1 MKLIRRKH
9 IVGFP
14 AALAAGAC
22 FAALI
27 SATPAHANPQGGVV
41 VSGAATFS
49 DNGSKLDIHQTTN
62 RALIDW
68 RSFDIAAG
76 EHTQFHQPSANAV
89 AVNRISDINPSTIA
103 GTLSANGNL
112 VLINPNGMMFTST
125 AVVDVNGIV
134 ATTADIDTA
143 AFEAGSMFFDKTGN
157 RDAKIINNGLI
168 TAADAGLVGLVAP
181 QVENHGIIQA
191 RYGRIQLASA
201 DVATLDFYGDGLLK
215 VAVKDSALE
224 KQFVHNTGALEAEG
238 GTVAMTAATARN
250 VFDSLIQ
257 VEGELK
263 APVVEQSAGKIVI
276 RNAND
281 GIESDSTVLVQAE
294 LDASGRDVGEQG
306 GSIEILGGNIG
317 LFNGTTLDASGHSAP
332 VAPEANTE
340 GTATV
345 DAEGNVR
352 TEAEFLAHQ
361 NRAGGSIKV
370 GGDYLGSGDTQTAQN
385 LFVDEYVITVNDA
398 LESGDAGRTVFWSD
412 NATTFKGYVFGRG
425 GTEAGNGGFVETS
438 GKNMLDVHGYVDLRN
453 RAEGYN
459 KGTYLL
465 DPSNIAVYGNV
476 DGQFTSTDGA
486 VDLTDGQV
494 LHLDLNVP
502 APSVTDQYL
511 GTAASQGAFNGFS
524 VIDDTAVN
532 RSGDAIFSVDI
543 VIPASPTGVIYEQG
557 GSGFGTYIG
566 FQADGTLVFH
576 AGRGSSFTAN
586 DAAHLELAPGTLTGS
601 GTLAWDINLGSNTI
615 SAYWN
620 GNLVGSNTA
629 ASNFTSWSG
638 GDDGGF
644 GQVTNSIVVGANTA
658 SFNGTF
664 NSTLKYYAGA
674 SAGFLSDASGSGNGA
689 NVTAGSPSVQT
700 GIFNGQ
706 DAVVMNNADQFEIAD
721 TNDINLINQSGIG
734 RSFTFRTDAD
744 VNTQQVLYKEGGG
757 TNGYVVYLENGV
769 LKVGLYN
776 STNRQWRQFGVT
788 GNTDYQLSSTF
799 DAANNRFVVS
809 LNGIEDD
816 GLGLG
821 AGTDFAAHSGDITFG
836 RADTS
841 IRDENSASFTP
852 TNTISTLGE
861 AMFHNIAMDDNTRH
875 IVDQYSATKFGIS
888 LNGLGTGAN
897 EVERATAADGYSV
910 FTADYLEHLS
920 SMADVTLVADNNITL
935 DLQDDTLTMDTG
947 RNLTF
952 TATNGQISELSGGA
966 IVTNNGDI
974 SLNAGNNIT
983 LTQTSLQAGGTG
995 KVNVNA
1001 GGNVQL
1007 QQAEALSL
1015 GTVNANNFFART
1027 TGENSDITLNGVLT
1041 ATGSGNA
1048 MTLVAGRD
1056 LVNNYGNNALRATNG
1071 RWLGYTD
1078 EADEDN
1084 ENGLKPKFRKF
1095 GAPYASNLP
1104 ASITDLG
1111 NGLIYVSTE
1120 VPSFLQ
1126 PKALPDT
1133 VAQISQVPTLQRPAV
1148 RAPRATLE
1156 GEIFEVSEPLRLQLE
1171 SDIIEERA
1179 SSYSGTIRLDPM
1191 LAQEFD
1197 L

>member
-1 MKLIRRKH
+1 MKLLRRKH
-9 IVGFP
+9 IIGFP

-27 SATPAHANPQGGVV
+27 SANPAYANPTGATV
-41 VSGAATFS
+41 VSGVATFS
-49 DNGSKLDIHQTTN
+49 ENGNKLDIHQTSN

-68 RSFDIAAG
+68 RSFDIAEG
-76 EHTQFHQPSANAV
+76 EHTQFHQPSASAV
-89 AVNRISDINPSTIA
+89 AVNRIMDINPSTIA
-103 GTLSANGNL
+103 GKLSANGNL
-112 VLINPNGMMFTST
+112 VLINPNGMMFTNT

-134 ATTADIDTA
+134 ATTADIDTS
-143 AFEAGSMFFDKTGN
+143 AFAAGSMLFDKTGN
-157 RDAKIINNGLI
+157 ADAKIINHGFM

-191 RYGRIQLASA
+191 QYGRIQLASA

-224 KQFVHNTGALEAEG
+224 KQFVHNTGTLEAEG
-238 GTVAMTAATARN
+238 GVVAMTAATARN

-257 VEGELK
+257 VEGELR

-276 RNAND
+276 RNANG

-294 LDASGRDVGEQG
+294 LDASGRDAGEQG
-306 GSIEILGGNIG
+306 GSIEILGGHVG
-317 LFNGTTLDASGHSAP
+317 LFNGTILDASGHSAP
-332 VAPEANTE
+332 VASDVATE
-340 GTATV
+340 GTATI

-352 TEAEFLAHQ
+352 SEADFLAHQ

-370 GGDYLGSGDTQTAQN
+370 GGDYLGQGDTQTAQN

-398 LESGDAGRTVFWSD
+398 LANGDAGRSVFWSD
-412 NATTFKGYVFGRG
+412 DTTTFKGYVFGRG
-425 GTEAGNGGFVETS
+425 GAEGGHGGFVETS
-438 GKNMLDVHGYVDLRN
+438 GKNMLDVHGYVDLRS
-453 RAEGYN
+453 RAQGYN
-459 KGTYLL
+459 NGTYLL

-476 DGQFTSTDGA
+476 DGDFTSTDGA

-511 GTAASQGAFNGFS
+511 GTATAQATFGGFS
-524 VIDDTAVN
+524 TIDDTDVN

-601 GTLAWDINLGSNTI
+601 GTLAWDINLGTNTI

-620 GNLVGSNTA
+620 GNLVGSDTA
-629 ASNFTSWSG
+629 IGNFTSWSG
-638 GDDGGF
+638 GDNGGF
-644 GQVTNSIVVGANTA
+644 GQQTNSIVVGANTA

-664 NSTLKYYAGA
+664 NSNLKYYAGA
-674 SAGFLSDASGSGNGA
+674 SSGFLADASGSGNGA

-706 DAVVMNNADQFEIAD
+706 DAVVMNNSDQFEIPD

-744 VNTQQVLYKEGGG
+744 VNTQQILYKEGGG

-799 DAANNRFVVS
+799 DADNNRFVVS
-809 LNGIEDD
+809 LNGVEDD

-841 IRDENSASFTP
+841 IRDENSAGFTP

-861 AMFHNIAMDDNTRH
+861 AMFHNIAIDDNARH
-875 IVDQYSATKFGIS
+875 VLDQYAATRFGIS
-888 LNGLGTGAN
+888 LNGLGTGSN
-897 EVERATAADGYSV
+897 EVERATASDGYSV
-910 FTADYLEHLS
+910 FTSDYLEHLS

-947 RNLTF
+947 RSLTF
-952 TATNGQISELSGGA
+952 TATNGQISELSGGEV
-966 IVTNNGDI
+966 VTNNGDI
-974 SLNAGNNIT
+974 SLNAGTNIT
-983 LTQTSLQAGGTG
+983 LTQTSLQASGTG
-995 KVNVNA
+995 KVNINA

-1007 QQAEALSL
+1007 EQADALVF
-1015 GTVNANNFFART
+1015 GTVNANTLFAHT
-1027 TGENSDITLNGVLT
+1027 TDANSDITLKGVIT
-1041 ATGSGNA
+1041 ATGAGNA
-1048 MTLVAGRD
+1048 MTLVAGRNV
-1056 LVNNYGNNALRATNG
+1056 VNHYGTGALKAING
-1071 RWLGYTD
+1071 RWLGYGS
-1078 EADEDN
+1078 EALEEN

-1095 GAPYASNLP
+1095 GAPYASNMP
-1104 ASITDLG
+1104 ASLIETG
-1111 NGLIYVSTE
+1111 NGLLYVSTE

-1133 VAQISQVPTLQRPAV
+1133 VAKISQVPILQRSTV
-1148 RAPRATLE
+1148 RASRVSLE

-1171 SDIIEERA
+1171 ADIIEERA
-1179 SSYSGTIRLDPM
+1179 SSYTGTIRLDPS
-1191 LAQEFD
+1191 LAREFD